1 MSTETIILSPKFWHM
16 SLKDAVILAM
26 IIKSVSDVILAQV
39 YGDSCHGN
47 CYSAGFLVAYCNF
60 ASYRFPFFTFFCAF
74 YQNIVTFL
82 I

>member
-1 MSTETIILSPKFWHM
+1 M

-39 YGDSCHGN
+39 YGDSFHGN
-47 CYSAGFLVAYCNF
+47 CYSAVFLIAYCNF
-60 ASYRFPFFTFFCAF
+60 ATYRSPFFTFFCAF

>member
-1 MSTETIILSPKFWHM
+1 M
-16 SLKDAVILAM
+16 SLKDAVMLAV

-39 YGDSCHGN
+39 YGDSCNGN

-60 ASYRFPFFTFFCAF
+60 ASYLFPFFTFFCAF